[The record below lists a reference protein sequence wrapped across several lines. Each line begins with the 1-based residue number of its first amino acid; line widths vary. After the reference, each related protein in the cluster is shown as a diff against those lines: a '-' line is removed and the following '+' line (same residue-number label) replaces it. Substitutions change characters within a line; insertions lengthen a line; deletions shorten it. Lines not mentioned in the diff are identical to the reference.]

1 MDKNTG
7 AEIEEIRPGSQAD
20 ASGIAPGDV
29 ILSINGHK
37 VNDTIDFMFFAGDG
51 FLDMLVRRKDKRL
64 SFRLQ
69 TEEGKD
75 TGIALKPFKIKT
87 CTNKCIFCF
96 VGQLPK
102 GLRRTLYIKDEDYRM
117 SFLYGNYVTLTNLSP
132 QDKKRIVE
140 QRLSPIYIS
149 VHSTNNAV
157 RKMILGNSKAVD
169 IIKELNFFK
178 THKIRMH
185 CQIVLCPGIND
196 NKELERTIRDL
207 YKFYPYILSIAVVPV
222 GLTAHRK
229 TDPRLRP
236 LLKEDALKAIEIVN
250 SFQKRFRK
258 KHGDPMVY
266 GADELFIKAGIEFPP
281 VREYGELPQIENG
294 VGMVPLFLS
303 QSKSILTRKMREK
316 AGAQTKTVPQSRPFI
331 TFTGLSFYPYLK
343 KFTDKLKE
351 RENVNLTAVPVENN
365 FFGKSV
371 TVTGLL
377 TGRDIIS
384 TFSEKIENT
393 GILPSKKPDDPVRP
407 VILMPDI
414 ILRTGEHILLDDIS
428 VKDISDALN
437 VEIRVVDS
445 TPAGLMKGIGA
456 TA

>member
-7 AEIEEIRPGSQAD
+7 SEIEEILPGSPAD
-20 ASGIAPGDV
+20 RSGLAAGDV

-37 VNDTIDFMFFAGDG
+37 VNDTIDFMFFAGDE
-51 FLDMLVRRKDKRL
+51 FMDMVVRRKDKRL
-64 SFRLQ
+64 SLRLQ
-69 TEEGKD
+69 AEEGKD
-75 TGIALKPFKIKT
+75 AGITLKPFKIKT

-132 QDKKRIVE
+132 HDKKRIVE

-149 VHSTNNAV
+149 VHSTNNAL
-157 RKMILGNSKAVD
+157 RKMMLGNSKAVD
-169 IIKELNFFK
+169 IIKELNFFR
-178 THKIRMH
+178 TNKIRMH

-196 NKELERTIRDL
+196 NSELERTIRDL

-236 LLKEDALKAIEIVN
+236 LLREEALKAVATVT

-258 KHGDPMVY
+258 KHGDPIVY
-266 GADELFIKAGIEFPP
+266 GADELFIKAGIDFPP

-303 QSKSILTRKMREK
+303 QSRSILSKKVREK
-316 AGAQTKTVPQSRPFI
+316 TATPARTAPQSKPFI

-343 KFTDKLKE
+343 KFTDRLIE
-351 RENVNLTAVPVENN
+351 RESVNLTTVPVENN

-371 TVTGLL
+371 TVAGLL

-384 TFSEKIENT
+384 TFSERIEDT
-393 GILPSKKPDDPVRP
+393 GILPSKKPKNQLRP

-414 ILRTGEHILLDDIS
+414 ILRSGEDMLLDDIS

-437 VEIRVVDS
+437 VEIRIIDS
-445 TPAGLMKGIGA
+445 TPAGLMKGLGA